1 MGAVWRA
8 TSAVRPFRSLAAYVA
23 FPSFPEVS
31 ARRSSFGRPTL
42 IEPGHFFAF
51 DLVGFIVEV
60 SSEVAEF
67 PLGLYVF
74 GAFGNIATLGG
85 ASAECFR
92 V

>member
-1 MGAVWRA
+1 M
-8 TSAVRPFRSLAAYVA
+8 LLKIQL
-23 FPSFPEVS
+23 
-31 ARRSSFGRPTL
+31 RRSRSSGVEWQLSTL
-42 IEPGHFFAF
+42 SGISRRTGHLSTNPSSVRYFFAF

-74 GAFGNIATLGG
+74 GAVGNIATLGG